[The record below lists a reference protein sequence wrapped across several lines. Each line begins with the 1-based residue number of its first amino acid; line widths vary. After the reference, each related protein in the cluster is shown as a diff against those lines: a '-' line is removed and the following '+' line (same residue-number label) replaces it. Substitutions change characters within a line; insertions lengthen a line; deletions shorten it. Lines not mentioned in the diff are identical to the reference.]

1 MDYGS
6 VLGFEDGWRLIGEG
20 MTLVVRVDLR
30 GINLESA
37 LGSCVCLHSKAFGN
51 GLRLRVLVAG
61 PRGGAL
67 RRSIALSLRQPKI

>member
-6 VLGFEDGWRLIGEG
+6 ALGFEGGWRLIGGG

-37 LGSCVCLHSKAFGN
+37 LGSCVCLHSTAFGN

-61 PRGGAL
+61 LRGGAL
-67 RRSIALSLRQPKI
+67 RRSIVLIPRQPKI